1 MDLKNL
7 KTFTDKLC
15 DKDIAMFHHCLSKEW
30 SKLHDYQESI
40 KRSFKA
46 HQKPRDTFNN
56 NVHDRSNQ
64 LLQELECELQYL
76 ENLMNYCKEFFNYPK
91 QTEFH
96 FYKSEPEVGTNH
108 INNTI

>member
-1 MDLKNL
+1 MENKDL

-30 SKLHDYQESI
+30 TLLHDYQSSL

-46 HQKPRDTFNN
+46 HEVPTRTFNN

-64 LLQELECELQYL
+64 LLQEVECELQYL
-76 ENLMNYCKEFFNYPK
+76 ENLINYCTEFFKHPK
-91 QTEFH
+91 ETEFH
-96 FYKSEPEVGTNH
+96 FYKSEAEVGTNH